1 MDSGTGQGP
10 AREPGDVALME
21 RVKAGDAEAFTLL
34 IRRHQGPLVNFF
46 RRMGADIHEAEDMA
60 QSTFLR
66 LYGYRLKYAP
76 TAKFT
81 TFLYTLARNAWT
93 DNVRKMKRW
102 KNTDFS
108 AEGREVAGPDDV
120 RRLENRVI
128 VEEAL
133 ARLSGRLRIVVVMSL
148 WQGLKYD
155 QIAEALEIPVGTV
168 KSRMFI
174 AFRQLKEILDGRP
187 TA

>member
-1 MDSGTGQGP
+1 MDSGPNDTPVPG
-10 AREPGDVALME
+10 PGDVALME
-21 RVKAGDAEAFTLL
+21 RVKAGDADAFTLL

-46 RRMGADIHEAEDMA
+46 RRMGADNHEAEDMA
-60 QSTFLR
+60 QATFLR

-102 KNTDFS
+102 RNADFS
-108 AEGREVAGPDDV
+108 GEGHEVAGPDDV
-120 RRLENRVI
+120 RRLENRMI
-128 VEEAL
+128 VKEAL
-133 ARLSGRLRIVVVMSL
+133 GRLSERLRVVVVMSV

-155 QIAEALEIPVGTV
+155 QIAEALAIPVGTV

-174 AFRQLKEILDGRP
+174 AVRQLKEILDERP